1 MPAPPF
7 CGTAGPYYVL
17 DTQSLEIFSDHTVYL
32 ALYEGFAAPS
42 YERFSLAEDGTVDLR
57 DNVTG
62 CMFTLPLDTHTA
74 DPDAARAFVESTG
87 IPWEPMTDAQL
98 AVQEAHEDLEVE
110 KSADGVGNQTF
121 LIQEAN

>member
-1 MPAPPF
+1 M
-7 CGTAGPYYVL
+7 
-17 DTQSLEIFSDHTVYL
+17 
-32 ALYEGFAAPS
+32 
-42 YERFSLAEDGTVDLR
+42 
-57 DNVTG
+57 
-62 CMFTLPLDTHTA
+62 
-74 DPDAARAFVESTG
+74 ESTG

>member
-1 MPAPPF
+1 M
-7 CGTAGPYYVL
+7 GG
-17 DTQSLEIFSDHTVYL
+17 I
-32 ALYEGFAAPS
+32 
-42 YERFSLAEDGTVDLR
+42 EDYIKWRGDL
-57 DNVTG
+57 T
-62 CMFTLPLDTHTA
+62 
-74 DPDAARAFVESTG
+74 FVESTG